1 MPDPYT
7 GGDYYVIEWYRRK
20 LYDVKRIWPHF
31 DSKGREPDEWIET
44 FSFWTDKYRAEFV
57 ITSGDGEIPITGK
70 SMLQLPGGIV
80 AHKYGFNP
88 YTLIESGLGDEDT
101 QNRPENRYVGLIR
114 KMYDLL
120 VSESRNYNIA
130 NVWSLIAL

>member
-1 MPDPYT
+1 M
-7 GGDYYVIEWYRRK
+7 
-20 LYDVKRIWPHF
+20 
-31 DSKGREPDEWIET
+31 IET

-57 ITSGDGEIPITGK
+57 VTSPEGDSITGEP
-70 SMLQLPGGIV
+70 MLRLPGGIV

-114 KMYDLL
+114 KMNDLL
-120 VSESRNYNIA
+120 VSESANYTLHNILMMQETLGEA
-130 NVWSLIAL
+130 WIPIRGTLYLCFRKLHIYHILS